1 MEPIIFVPGL
11 NCTADLFRDQLS
23 ELGVERTVRVADHT
37 QDETIPEIA
46 ARLLRETP
54 EERFCLVGLSMGG
67 YIALETFRQAP
78 ARLARI
84 ALLDTSARADPPE
97 AREGRMN
104 LVEMARTG
112 RFDEVCT
119 ILLGRFIA
127 EERLDDAELKQRV
140 LAMAQET
147 GPEIFIRQQMAIMAR
162 RDQRELLP
170 EIEIPT
176 LVLVGSED
184 QPTPPHLS
192 QEIAEA
198 IEWASLGIVPNCG
211 HLSTMERPEAV
222 TRALRAWLAA

>member
-23 ELGVERTVRVADHT
+23 ELHPERIVRVADHT

-46 ARLLRETP
+46 GRLLRETQ
-54 EERFCLVGLSMGG
+54 EEQFCLVGLSMGG
-67 YIALETFRQAP
+67 YIALETFRQSP
-78 ARLARI
+78 ERVARI
-84 ALLDTSARADPPE
+84 ALVDTSARADPPE
-97 AREGRMN
+97 AREGREN
-104 LVEMARTG
+104 LIEMARTG

-119 ILLGRFIA
+119 ILWGRFVA
-127 EERLDDAELKQRV
+127 EDRLDDAALKQRV
-140 LAMAQET
+140 FAMARDT
-147 GPEIFIRQQMAIMAR
+147 GPETFIRQQMAIMAR
-162 RDQRELLP
+162 RDQRDLLA

-184 QPTPPHLS
+184 QLTPPYLS

-222 TRALRAWLAA
+222 MRALRAWLAA